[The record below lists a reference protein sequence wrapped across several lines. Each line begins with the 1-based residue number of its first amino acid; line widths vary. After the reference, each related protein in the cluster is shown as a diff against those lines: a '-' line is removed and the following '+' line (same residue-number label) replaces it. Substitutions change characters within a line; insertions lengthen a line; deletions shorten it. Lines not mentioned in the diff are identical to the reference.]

1 MNYAE
6 RKTIE
11 SACYDAWKQAEQSS
25 TTASAALSAA
35 INLKFSSR
43 REAHESGKAWTPDPE
58 TQKQLDERREYA
70 AAAEKKENAARLA
83 YYISA
88 DNARRALID
97 ELTRAAC
104 EILNKYS
111 GKPYGE
117 KTREKISAEIEARTQ
132 YRAYIKTEYC
142 RSTITFYPS
151 AAYNRYENRLE
162 ASYYHAAEN
171 DPAPILI
178 ENKIQPTAPENW
190 KPDFCDPYKDD
201 GTPEEIA
208 AAVIRAYRSAE
219 AAYKAYQAARSAYNA
234 IAPTQARSI
243 DSNGP
248 RGLF

>member
-1 MNYAE
+1 MNYNE
-6 RKTIE
+6 RKAIV
-11 SACYDAWKQAEQSS
+11 SACYDAWKQAEQGS

-35 INLKFSSR
+35 IDAKFTAR
-43 REAHESGKAWTPDPE
+43 RNTGEPWTPE
-58 TQKQLDERREYA
+58 AQKQLDERREYA

-88 DNARRALID
+88 DNARRALIE
-97 ELTRAAC
+97 ELTGTAC

-132 YRAYIKTEYC
+132 YSAYIKTEYC

-151 AAYNRYENRLE
+151 AAYNRYANRLE
-162 ASYYHAAEN
+162 ASYYHAAET

-178 ENKIQPTAPENW
+178 ENKIQPTTPENW
-190 KPDFCDPYKDD
+190 KPDYCDPYKDD
-201 GTPEEIA
+201 GTPDEIA
-208 AAVIRAYRSAE
+208 AAVIQAYREAE
-219 AAYKAYQAARSAYNA
+219 AAYKAYQTAQSKYNA
-234 IAPTQARSI
+234 ITPTQGRRI
-243 DSNGP
+243 DCNGP